1 MKIRPKIV
9 DFRAF
14 CVELRPKQALR
25 RIVASMSY
33 ILVVV
38 NVNVNV
44 NENVNVNGNAT
55 YRCVPIMGFGSK
67 IS

>member
-1 MKIRPKIV
+1 MVNVNVNEIV
-9 DFRAF
+9 N
-14 CVELRPKQALR
+14 VNEN
-25 RIVASMSY
+25 
-33 ILVVV
+33 V

-44 NENVNVNGNAT
+44 NENVNVNAT